1 MPVMYVWGLTQK
13 VYLFPTRGDLK
24 KSVVTSAAFP
34 VNAIIDDSDAVAPC
48 PRQWNPPCIL
58 QAVQLAVPA
67 DPQAPPVDLDAVP
80 AANLEMTLKEL
91 LLVKQWT

>member
-1 MPVMYVWGLTQK
+1 MLVK
-13 VYLFPTRGDLK
+13 
-24 KSVVTSAAFP
+24 SAAFP

-48 PRQWNPPCIL
+48 PRQWNPPGIL

-67 DPQAPPVDLDAVP
+67 DPQAQAPPVDLDAVP

>member
-1 MPVMYVWGLTQK
+1 M
-13 VYLFPTRGDLK
+13 TR
-24 KSVVTSAAFP
+24 SAAFP

-48 PRQWNPPCIL
+48 PRQWNPQAPGIL
-58 QAVQLAVPA
+58 HWQAVQLAVPA
-67 DPQAPPVDLDAVP
+67 DPQAQAPPVDLDAVP